1 MIIIIM
7 IIMTVYFSEPEHN
20 IQVAPLKYRVY
31 KILKSET
38 NFAETATQFTTH
50 WSSGNWSD
58 IKKELETGVRL
69 ID

>member
-1 MIIIIM
+1 M

-38 NFAETATQFTTH
+38 NFAETETRFTTH
-50 WSSGNWSD
+50 
-58 IKKELETGVRL
+58 
-69 ID
+69 